1 MTNQIIEDFQQNFI
15 QNKITQFDECD
26 QKRLKEYK
34 ISVHKDGVVTM
45 VNGDYK
51 QSILPLCL

>member
-1 MTNQIIEDFQQNFI
+1 MTNQIIEDFWQNFI

-51 QSILPLCL
+51 